1 MKLNFLL
8 LILIGILSFACSLD
22 KVPKIDSLSNIFS
35 NDIQERNIRPED
47 SIKYDCDKKKTFF
60 LLYLKEKKSVW
71 VILPD
76 REFRLNQIDETQNI
90 YTNDITTLEISPEQ
104 TQIKNEK
111 EILYNQCVEEKEEKD
126 AP

>member
-1 MKLNFLL
+1 MKLKLL
-8 LILIGILSFACSLD
+8 LLIGILSSACSFD

-111 EILYNQCVEEKEEKD
+111 EILYNQCVEEKD

>member
-8 LILIGILSFACSLD
+8 LFLIGILSFACSLD
-22 KVPKIDSLSNIFS
+22 KVPKIDSLSNFFS
-35 NDIQERNIRPED
+35 NDINERNIRPED
-47 SIKYDCDKKKTFF
+47 SIKYNCDKKKTFF

-76 REFRLNQIDETQNI
+76 REFRLNQIDETQDI
-90 YTNDITTLEISPEQ
+90 YTNNITTLAISPGQ
-104 TQIKNEK
+104 TQIENEK
-111 EILYNQCVEEKEEKD
+111 EILYSQCVEENEKKD

>member
-1 MKLNFLL
+1 MKHNFLL
-8 LILIGILSFACSLD
+8 LFLIGILSFACSLD

-35 NDIQERNIRPED
+35 NDILEQNIRPED
-47 SIKYDCDKKKTFF
+47 SIKYNCDNKKTFF
-60 LLYLKEKKSVW
+60 LLYLKEKSSVW

-76 REFRLNQIDETQNI
+76 REFRLNQIDETQDI
-90 YTNDITTLEISPEQ
+90 YTNDITTLEISPGQ

>member
-8 LILIGILSFACSLD
+8 LFLIGILSFACSLG

-35 NDIQERNIRPED
+35 NDIHERSIRPED
-47 SIKYDCDKKKTFF
+47 SIKYNCDKKKTFF

-76 REFRLNQIDETQNI
+76 REFRLIKIDETQDI
-90 YTNDITTLEISPEQ
+90 YTNDITTLAISPGQ
-104 TQIKNEK
+104 TQIENEK
-111 EILYNQCVEEKEEKD
+111 EILYSQCVEENEKKD

>member
-8 LILIGILSFACSLD
+8 LFLIGILSFACSLD

-47 SIKYDCDKKKTFF
+47 SIKYNCDKKKIFF
-60 LLYLKEKKSVW
+60 LLYLKEKRSVW

-111 EILYNQCVEEKEEKD
+111 EILYNQCVEEND

>member
-1 MKLNFLL
+1 MKHNFLL
-8 LILIGILSFACSLD
+8 LFLIGILSFACSLD

-35 NDIQERNIRPED
+35 NDINERNIRPED
-47 SIKYDCDKKKTFF
+47 SIKYNCDKKKTFF

-111 EILYNQCVEEKEEKD
+111 EILYNQCVEEKD

>member
-60 LLYLKEKKSVW
+60 LLYLKEKTSVW

-76 REFRLNQIDETQNI
+76 REFRLNQIDETQAI
-90 YTNDITTLEISPEQ
+90 YTNDITTLEISPGQ
-104 TQIKNEK
+104 TQIENEK
-111 EILYNQCVEEKEEKD
+111 EILYSQCVEEKEEKD

>member
-8 LILIGILSFACSLD
+8 LFLIGILSFACSLD

-35 NDIQERNIRPED
+35 NDINERNIRPED

-111 EILYNQCVEEKEEKD
+111 EILYNQCVEEKD

>member
-8 LILIGILSFACSLD
+8 LFLIGILSFACSFD

-35 NDIQERNIRPED
+35 NDINERNIRPED

-71 VILPD
+71 VILPN
-76 REFRLNQIDETQNI
+76 REFRLNQIDETPDI
-90 YTNDITTLEISPEQ
+90 YTNNITTLEISPGQ
-104 TQIKNEK
+104 TQIENEK
-111 EILYNQCVEEKEEKD
+111 EILYSQCVEEKD

>member
-1 MKLNFLL
+1 MKHNFLL
-8 LILIGILSFACSLD
+8 LFLIGILSFACSLD

-35 NDIQERNIRPED
+35 NDIHERSIRPED
-47 SIKYDCDKKKTFF
+47 SIKYNCDKKKTFF

-76 REFRLNQIDETQNI
+76 REFRLNQIDETQDI
-90 YTNDITTLEISPEQ
+90 YTNNITTLAISPGQ
-104 TQIKNEK
+104 TQIENKK
-111 EILYNQCVEEKEEKD
+111 EILYSQCVEEIEKKD

>member
-1 MKLNFLL
+1 MKFNFLL
-8 LILIGILSFACSLD
+8 LFLIGILSFACSLD

-111 EILYNQCVEEKEEKD
+111 EILYNQCVEEKD

>member
-8 LILIGILSFACSLD
+8 LFLIGILSFACSLD
-22 KVPKIDSLSNIFS
+22 KVPKIDSLSNFFS
-35 NDIQERNIRPED
+35 NDINERNIRPED
-47 SIKYDCDKKKTFF
+47 SIKYNCDKKKTFF

-111 EILYNQCVEEKEEKD
+111 EILYNQCVEEKD

>member
-8 LILIGILSFACSLD
+8 LFLIGILSFACSLD

-47 SIKYDCDKKKTFF
+47 SIKYNCDKKKIFF
-60 LLYLKEKKSVW
+60 LLYLKEKRSVW

-111 EILYNQCVEEKEEKD
+111 EILYNQCVEEKD

>member
-22 KVPKIDSLSNIFS
+22 KVPKINSLSNIFS
-35 NDIQERNIRPED
+35 NDIHEKNIRPED
-47 SIKYDCDKKKTFF
+47 STQYNCDKKKTFF
-60 LLYLKEKKSVW
+60 LLYLKEKTSVW

-76 REFRLNQIDETQNI
+76 REFRLNQIDETQAI
-90 YTNDITTLEISPEQ
+90 YTNDITTLEISPGQ
-104 TQIKNEK
+104 TQIENEK
-111 EILYNQCVEEKEEKD
+111 EILYSQCVEEKD

>member
-8 LILIGILSFACSLD
+8 LFLIGILSFACSLD

-60 LLYLKEKKSVW
+60 LSYINKKKSVW
-71 VILPD
+71 LILPD
-76 REFRLNQIDETQNI
+76 REFRLNQIDGSENI
-90 YTNDITTLEISPEQ
+90 YTNNITTLEISPGH
-104 TQIKNEK
+104 TQIKDKK
-111 EILYNQCVEEKEEKD
+111 EILYSQCEEEIEKKD
-126 AP
+126 TP

>member
-8 LILIGILSFACSLD
+8 LFLIGILSFACSLD

-35 NDIQERNIRPED
+35 NDIHERSIRPED
-47 SIKYDCDKKKTFF
+47 SIKYNCDKKKTFF

-76 REFRLNQIDETQNI
+76 REFRLNQIDETQDI
-90 YTNDITTLEISPEQ
+90 YTNNITTLAISPGQ
-104 TQIKNEK
+104 TQIENEK
-111 EILYNQCVEEKEEKD
+111 EILYSQCVEENEKKD

>member
-1 MKLNFLL
+1 MKHNFLL
-8 LILIGILSFACSLD
+8 LFLIGILSFACSLD

-35 NDIQERNIRPED
+35 NDINERNIRPED
-47 SIKYDCDKKKTFF
+47 SIKYNCDNKKTFF
-60 LLYLKEKKSVW
+60 LLYLKEKRSVW

-90 YTNDITTLEISPEQ
+90 YTNDITTLEISPEE

-111 EILYNQCVEEKEEKD
+111 EILYNQCVEEKD